1 MLEYKSGSSVR
12 REDFSMNKQVSLP
25 TKDIAVVA
33 LLLTLVAGCD
43 RPAANAPS
51 AAKAADNARSV
62 ASADVLVTHPVLLE
76 ATTAMTAET
85 GISVAAALP
94 DLLASRDW
102 RPRAQSIHAMQ
113 QASLVVMNGAS
124 WEPWTSRVSLPTS
137 RLVNTSRPF
146 TDQLIEVPD
155 AVTHQHGPQG
165 RHSHPGIIPS
175 TWLSP
180 TLLETQA
187 DSLQNALLQQFP
199 AHRELL
205 TRNAVAWKTMLQQP
219 KRLVQQLRDATQREP
234 PFVIADSPLFLY
246 LLKDLGWE
254 STYLAG
260 SENGAAEPEQLT
272 QLRELAGNNSAGR
285 LRLFLL
291 SEHRPPGME
300 RVAVECGLKAIR
312 LDTGLDSSDRESIS
326 QRLNANLERL
336 REAVIPMP

>member
-1 MLEYKSGSSVR
+1 
-12 REDFSMNKQVSLP
+12 MNKQISLP
-25 TKDIAVVA
+25 ARDIAVVA
-33 LLLTLVAGCD
+33 LLITLLAGCE
-43 RPAANAPS
+43 RPS
-51 AAKAADNARSV
+51 ANVPAPAKAAGNANSL

-76 ATTAMTAET
+76 AASAMTATT
-85 GISVAAALP
+85 GISVSAALP

-124 WEPWTSRVSLPTS
+124 WEPWTSRVSLPAS

-199 AHRELL
+199 THRESV

-219 KRLVQQLRDATQREP
+219 KRLVRQLRDATQSAP

-246 LLKDLGWE
+246 LLKDLGWD

-260 SENGAAEPEQLT
+260 SENGPAEPEQLT
-272 QLRELAGNNSAGR
+272 QLRELAGKNPAGR

-300 RVAVECGLKAIR
+300 RAAVECGLKPIR
-312 LDTGLDSSDRESIS
+312 LDTGLAASDGKSIA
-326 QRLNANLERL
+326 QRLNTNLERL